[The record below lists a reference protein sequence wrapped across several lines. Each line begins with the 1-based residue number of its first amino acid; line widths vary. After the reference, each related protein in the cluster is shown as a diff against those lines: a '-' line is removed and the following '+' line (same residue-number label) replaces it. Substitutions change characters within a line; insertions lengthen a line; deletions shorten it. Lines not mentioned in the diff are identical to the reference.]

1 VKRLAL
7 VNSTTHA
14 AISPTG
20 EILGVGSL
28 SEAEVLAR
36 EVSDTVM
43 VDPGA
48 AGASHRENPEPAKT
62 ATHAL
67 KVSGLQPISQR
78 AVQAMSLEEAHA
90 RVAPFFRK
98 LRWFSKKISE
108 KKARWHIGVD
118 SAQVNSPKALAE
130 GLLTENYKIAKRI
143 AGMDKTVVMGL
154 SLMPHALLQQV
165 ASSDEQFSEF
175 REDVAGLAMPR
186 GHTLCA
192 GSNAQCRAACLVYA
206 GHNWMVFY
214 NAKLKAAKTLAL
226 LAEPVAFTR
235 MLLEACRAV
244 ERSRAAH
251 HFIRLNVLSD
261 IPWELVA
268 PWIFEEVG
276 VGFYD
281 YTKVPGR
288 EVPDNYDLTF
298 SFSGTNE
305 AASRRELARGT
316 RIAVVFLGMRERG
329 GEWTAIRGAG
339 KRLKNAVPMP
349 KEFWGVPVVDGDESD
364 LRSLDPGGVVVGLR
378 FKTPFG
384 QEVDPAAS
392 DFSFVTP
399 AYVVGDSSSLVR
411 PARNPP
417 EREFLV
423 STLASRATPFQVDET
438 IGPADPKD
446 WPRGEDV
453 VVDQAGELGL

>member
-1 VKRLAL
+1 MHNS
-7 VNSTTHA
+7 NSTHV
-14 AISPTG
+14 AISPSG
-20 EILGVGSL
+20 EILGAGSL
-28 SEAEVLAR
+28 GDAEMLAR
-36 EVSDTVM
+36 EASDTVM

-48 AGASHRENPEPAKT
+48 GMGHVRENPEPTKT
-62 ATHAL
+62 ALHAF
-67 KVSGLQPISQR
+67 KMSGLPEIR
-78 AVQAMSLEEAHA
+78 LRDVNDMSLEEAYE
-90 RVAPFFRK
+90 RVSPFFRK
-98 LRWFSKKISE
+98 LRWFSKSIKE
-108 KKARWHIGVD
+108 KKARWHTGAE
-118 SAQVNSPKALAE
+118 SQQVASPKALAE
-130 GLLTENYKIAKRI
+130 GLLTENYKIQKRI

-154 SLMPHALLQQV
+154 SLMPHSLLQQV
-165 ASSDEQFSEF
+165 VASDKEF
-175 REDVAGLAMPR
+175 AEYKGDVAALTLPR
-186 GHTLCA
+186 GATLCA

-226 LAEPVAFTR
+226 LSESVAFMR

-276 VGFYD
+276 VDFYD

-288 EVPDNYDLTF
+288 ETPGNYDLTF

-305 AASRRELARGT
+305 AASRRELARNT
-316 RIAVVFLGMRERG
+316 RVAVVFLGMRERG
-329 GEWTAIRGAG
+329 GEWQAIRGAG
-339 KRLKNAVPMP
+339 KRLKAAVPLP
-349 KEFWGVPVVDGDESD
+349 KTFWGAPVVDGDESD
-364 LRSLDPGGVVVGLR
+364 LRSLDPGGVIVGLR

-384 QEVDPAAS
+384 QVVDPAAA
-392 DFSFVTP
+392 DFSFVTQ
-399 AYVVGDSSSLVR
+399 AFVVGDSSSLDK
-411 PARNPP
+411 PSRNPP
-417 EREFLV
+417 EREYLV
-423 STLASRATPFQVDET
+423 STLGSRATPFQVEDT
-438 IGPADPKD
+438 IGPEDPRD